1 MSISTFAA
9 KSYRDKAIVI
19 RTHKLG
25 EADRIITLLTRN
37 NGLVRAVAKGVRRT
51 KSKFGARLE
60 PFMVIDVLLIKGR
73 NLDIISQADSLGAY
87 TQLFASDYVL
97 YTIATAMLETAERL
111 TQDSIDTWQEYDLL
125 VGAINALNNQTD
137 DPRLILDAYLLRAI
151 SHAGWTPS
159 FIDCA
164 KCDEAGPH
172 ESLSIPLG
180 GALCD
185 ECRVPGAMA
194 PAKESFLVLDGL
206 LNSKWQVVRASRQIT
221 RNEVHNIVT
230 TYVQYHLE
238 KTMKSIKYVELQ

>member
-87 TQLFASDYVL
+87 TQLFASDYDL
-97 YTIATAMLETAERL
+97 YTIATTMLETAERL

-151 SHAGWTPS
+151 SQAGWTPS
-159 FIDCA
+159 FINCV
-164 KCDEAGPH
+164 KCGRAGLH
-172 ESLSIPLG
+172 ESLSVPLG

-185 ECRVPGAMA
+185 ECRVPGAIA
-194 PAKESFLVLDGL
+194 PADESFLVLDGL
-206 LNSKWQVVRASRQIT
+206 LNSKWQIVRASTQIT
-221 RNEVHNIVT
+221 RNEVHNIVIA
-230 TYVQYHLE
+230 YIQYHLE
-238 KTMKSIKYVELQ
+238 KTMKSIKYVEMP